1 MLLGRL
7 ENGNVFLYKFRNRV
21 CSIYLEQTG
30 RIVVALGLQLSLT
43 RFMFRGIAIFHS
55 LGSKEIIQL
64 LVRQSS
70 VISCSICFGSND
82 IL

>member
-1 MLLGRL
+1 MFSSTSL
-7 ENGNVFLYKFRNRV
+7 RNRV

-43 RFMFRGIAIFHS
+43 RLMFRGIAIFHS
-55 LGSKEIIQL
+55 LRSKEIIQL

-70 VISCSICFGSND
+70 VFSFSICFGSND
-82 IL
+82 IN